1 MKKINKKKKN
11 TKKNKFD
18 IVKKFVIENKKNV
31 ILSTII
37 VFSFIL
43 LIIIVLINVF
53 DNKVKNEKEAEKV
66 FLEYVEYADSVS
78 HIFALDENQEYLNFD
93 LEHIRKLS
101 NSKIKELSM
110 CNPKYSY
117 VSIYL
122 NKKGKE
128 RYKVYLSCKFD

>member
-1 MKKINKKKKN
+1 M
-11 TKKNKFD
+11 
-18 IVKKFVIENKKNV
+18 
-31 ILSTII
+31 
-37 VFSFIL
+37 
-43 LIIIVLINVF
+43 INVF

-78 HIFALDENQEYLNFD
+78 HIFALDESQEYLNFD